1 MKPLPCPFCGFNAK
15 IIERYFPSD
24 DYDDDRYYDV
34 TCTNDDCYLSGG
46 GGMEFWYNGRSY

>member
-1 MKPLPCPFCGFNAK
+1 MKPLPCPFCGFHAK